1 MGGPGQAFFRYNE
14 PCSPHLL
21 GISSQHHS
29 QGLRG
34 SLSKAQLAWHRQGQ
48 HTPVCATRSTKLL
61 MTDTQA
67 QEVAQGWPLQRS
79 LQSWL
84 EPGLLCFLGSGP
96 LMLKLLSDS
105 STPVTLEVQK
115 SLKSCHLEPE
125 VELMHLGLPW
135 VFLLREEAEL
145 PTSEQGPALL
155 AVSCAAQ
162 VVLLA

>member
-1 MGGPGQAFFRYNE
+1 
-14 PCSPHLL
+14 
-21 GISSQHHS
+21 
-29 QGLRG
+29 
-34 SLSKAQLAWHRQGQ
+34 
-48 HTPVCATRSTKLL
+48 

-67 QEVAQGWPLQRS
+67 QEVAQGWLLRQP

-84 EPGLLCFLGSGP
+84 EPSLLCFLGSGP
-96 LMLKLLSDS
+96 LVLKLFSDS

-115 SLKSCHLEPE
+115 SLKSRHLEPE